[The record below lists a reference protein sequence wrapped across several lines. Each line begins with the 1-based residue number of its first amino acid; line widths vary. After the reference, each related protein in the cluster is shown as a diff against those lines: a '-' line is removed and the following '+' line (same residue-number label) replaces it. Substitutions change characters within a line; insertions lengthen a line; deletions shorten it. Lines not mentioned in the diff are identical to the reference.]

1 MKKLFILLTI
11 IALIFAFVAC
21 SDNDNAINTQNTEV
35 NSEEN
40 TTEEN
45 VAVENNT
52 NDAVEEDA
60 DEDVTEAV
68 ERKELSIITLK
79 GPTGMG
85 MVQLMEN
92 DELETSA
99 LDYSFELV
107 GAPDQIIGKVV
118 QGAVDVAAVPTNLA
132 SILNVK
138 TEGNIEFLA
147 VNTLGV
153 LFILENG
160 DTVNGLADL
169 EGKTIVTSGKGASP
183 EYILNYLLAENNLTE
198 SVTVEYKAEHAEVAA
213 AFATGEA
220 DIVLLP
226 QPFVTSAL
234 LSNENASIAVDMT
247 SEWETLTNSV
257 LPMGGIIVNKA
268 FAQENP
274 DVIATFMEEYK
285 ASVEFVNANPA
296 DAGQLIEKFTILP
309 KAALATKAIPNCNI
323 TLLTAQE
330 SKEDVQKFLEILH
343 GFNPKAVGGTLPED
357 SFYYE
362 D

>member
-11 IALIFAFVAC
+11 IALTFAFVAC
-21 SDNDNAINTQNTEV
+21 GDNDNAINNT
-35 NSEEN
+35 EEN

-45 VAVENNT
+45 AVAEENTATEEETTEEVVEP
-52 NDAVEEDA
+52 
-60 DEDVTEAV
+60 V

-99 LDYSFELV
+99 LDYTFELV

-118 QGAVDVAAVPTNLA
+118 QGAVDIAAVPTNLA
-132 SILNVK
+132 STLNVK
-138 TEGNIEFLA
+138 TEGSIEFLA

-153 LFILENG
+153 LFVLENG
-160 DTVNGLADL
+160 DTIENFADL
-169 EGKTIVTSGKGASP
+169 EGKTIVSSGKGASP
-183 EYILNYLLAENNLTE
+183 EYILNYLLAEHGLTD
-198 SVTVEYKAEHAEVAA
+198 SVIVEYKAEHAEVAA
-213 AFATGEA
+213 ALATGEA
-220 DIVLLP
+220 EIALLP

-234 LSNENASIAVDMT
+234 LSNENVTIAVDLT
-247 SEWETLTNSV
+247 EEWKTATDSV

-268 FAQENP
+268 FAEENP
-274 DVIATFMEEYK
+274 DVIMTFMEEYK
-285 ASVEFVNANPA
+285 ASVEFVNSNPA
-296 DAGQLIEKFTILP
+296 EAGVLIEKFTILP
-309 KAALATKAIPNCNI
+309 KAALATKAIPDCNI

-330 SKEDVQKFLEILH
+330 SKEDVQMFLEILN
-343 GFNPKAVGGTLPED
+343 GFNPKSIGGTLPED